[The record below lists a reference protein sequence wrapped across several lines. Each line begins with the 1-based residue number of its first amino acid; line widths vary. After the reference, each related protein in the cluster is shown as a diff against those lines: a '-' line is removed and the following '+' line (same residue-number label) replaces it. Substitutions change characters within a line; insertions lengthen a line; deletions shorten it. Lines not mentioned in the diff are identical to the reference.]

1 MKLSDIAEIRTGQ
14 VLSRKQAKGELGIP
28 YKVFTLSS
36 ILKDGKINKDL
47 IEDFQSNSMIDEQ
60 LLTKED
66 DVLIRLSAPYT
77 AVYITK
83 EYENILIP
91 SLVAVIRL
99 KSEEYLPEY
108 VKIFLNSK
116 IAKDEIKREASG
128 TVITTVTTKS
138 LKEMFIPCLPLQKQK
153 RLIHF
158 TKAYLDEKDIMEK
171 IMKLKEE
178 EYQFIINKNFKDEKN
193 KVERNS

>member
-1 MKLSDIAEIRTGQ
+1 MKLSEIAEIRTGQ
-14 VLSRKQAKGELGIP
+14 VLSRKQAQGDTGIP
-28 YKVFTLSS
+28 YKVFTLAS
-36 ILKDGKINKDL
+36 ILKEGKINEEL
-47 IEDFQSNSMIDEQ
+47 IEDFQSNSKIDGQ

-66 DVLIRLSAPYT
+66 DILIRLSAPYT

-83 EYENILIP
+83 AYENILIP

-99 KSEEYLPEY
+99 KSEDYLPEY

-128 TVITTVTTKS
+128 TVITTVNTKA
-138 LKEMFIPCLPLQKQK
+138 LKEMDIPYVSLQKQN

-158 TKAYLDEKDIMEK
+158 TKAYVEEKEIMEK
-171 IMKLKEE
+171 IMQLKEE
-178 EYQFIINKNFKDEKN
+178 EYQFIINKSFKDEK
-193 KVERNS
+193 